1 MATAAETRR
10 MIAETV
16 RRNQGSARSGHG
28 RWLGRSAVAVTTI
41 ALIALLASWF
51 WGGFSTPPEV
61 LKVRSL
67 VDQQIAQLDRVA
79 RNELP
84 LSFDGSGMR
93 EVFGQ
98 MREMPEEVRRQAGR
112 EIGRLFEARE
122 RAEVASYFNTP
133 PEQRLAELD
142 RRIKAEEERRKAWQ
156 AEREARGDTAQ
167 GPGGGPGRGG
177 PPGGPGRGGPPGGG
191 GGGPGGGPGRG
202 GPPGGGG
209 PGGRPRS
216 EDARNERSKQRLD
229 ATSPGERAQREEYRR
244 AMNERREKLGIPDG
258 RRGRG

>member
-1 MATAAETRR
+1 MATKAETRR

-16 RRNQGSARSGHG
+16 RRNQGSAVSGS
-28 RWLGRSAVAVTTI
+28 RKWLGRSAAAVTTI
-41 ALIALLASWF
+41 ALIALLAFWL
-51 WGGFSTPPEV
+51 WGGLSTPPEV

-79 RNELP
+79 RNEVP

-142 RRIKAEEERRKAWQ
+142 RRIKAEQERRKAWQ

-167 GPGGGPGRGG
+167 GPGGGG
-177 PPGGPGRGGPPGGG
+177 PPGGPGRGGPPGMA
-191 GGGPGGGPGRG
+191 GGPPGGPGRG